1 MNTNNSNT
9 KMQSLEQELSSKYT
23 QIQNG
28 QTVSVKSKIQW
39 NDAKKIRRMLIDENE
54 GALAVKDLFKGDFYV
69 NSPNGTTTCV
79 KNAIEVKYSDLKKF
93 GLVDKLI
100 EALDELIEEKKALRK
115 KNSYEYSKSETM
127 IKECVDTERKHI
139 YLDADLSIDL
149 VNGEYNKADRDF
161 FNWWAR
167 DNAGNTYM
175 KKSDG
180 KFIRVPFLEGAVKKI
195 ALDAD
200 FWTDFYKAH
209 RADIGKFKQHI
220 VNVVYDEYGNETED
234 YESQD
239 SGMMGRIHEVVPKAL
254 CDCFGYRLSILVEK
268 CEYQDEKGVTKT
280 IVVKHLDGVN
290 MTAKVSMNIYKDP
303 TDKYIKLAL
312 TDMLTGIDVSE
323 FPLLEEF
330 TNVSTTVAKYYFNAA
345 KLLSSPYSDSIAKMP
360 PNWESFFSS
369 AFLNKPLTQKYRLAK
384 WVRLLLTADSQNR
397 QALLLTGAGYDG
409 KSVFVNALK
418 QILEEKVGKGFMTS
432 CNEEGFRPDN
442 TQNGLVH
449 CLDSRLIYIPEL
461 TNPSQF
467 IGGNT
472 FKSITGG
479 DEVTC
484 QIKYKAPIVKS
495 MSGVKFIIVTNR
507 IVYLNESHA
516 FSRIANLYFSPKP
529 EGFKVRE
536 ASEVEKELAE
546 QGKEFLHWCFAFSTK
561 MDSLLKLPN
570 NLIPITDIDQMVANK
585 SCKLTDMKEAFE
597 GIYGSDDIRCNFKV
611 YDDSQQDKET
621 LFCKFCCEALE
632 KSPYSEITYPELYAV
647 WNQWMLEKNYIA
659 MCRNISIGI
668 GGKDSRAF
676 IKYLKDFFK
685 TSTNSATRGGQ
696 SIRIMMNVAK
706 KGDSPTSPT
715 KNSFVSD
722 WT

>member
-1 MNTNNSNT
+1 MNNTEKMNSLT
-9 KMQSLEQELSSKYT
+9 QELSRLYS
-23 QIQNG
+23 QQG
-28 QTVSVKSKIQW
+28 QTVEVHSRIMLK
-39 NDAKKIRRMLIDENE
+39 DAKKIRKMLEEENE
-54 GALAVKDLFKGDFYV
+54 GGLALMTLFTGNIYTKL
-69 NSPNGTTTCV
+69 PNGTTHCT
-79 KNAIEVKYSDLKKF
+79 KDSIEVKYSDLKEFK
-93 GLVDKLI
+93 LIDKLI
-100 EALDELIEEKKALRK
+100 DALNELIEEKKTLRK
-115 KNSYEYSKSETM
+115 KNSYEFSKSETL
-127 IKECVDTERKHI
+127 IKDCVETEKKHI
-139 YLDADLSIDL
+139 YLDAELSIDL
-149 VNGEYNKADRDF
+149 ANGEYNKADRDF

-167 DNAGNTYM
+167 DNSGNTYM
-175 KKSDG
+175 KKHDG

-209 RADIGKFKQHI
+209 RNDICRFQQYI
-220 VNVVYDEYGNETED
+220 INTVYDEYGNETED

-239 SGMMGRIHEVVPKAL
+239 SGMMGRIHEVVPKAI
-254 CDCFGYRLSILVEK
+254 CDCFGYKLSILVEK
-268 CEYQDEKGVTKT
+268 NEFKDEKGVTKT

-303 TDKYIKLAL
+303 TDKYIKIAL

-330 TNVSTTVAKYYFNAA
+330 TNVNTTVAKYYFNAA
-345 KLLSSPYSDSIAKMP
+345 KLLSSPYPSLTMP
-360 PNWESFFSS
+360 PKWESFFST

-418 QILEEKVGKGFMTS
+418 QILEEKVGNGFMTS
-432 CNEEGFRPDN
+432 CNESGFDPNN

-467 IGGNT
+467 IGGLT

-479 DEVTC
+479 DEITC
-484 QIKYKAPIVKS
+484 QVKYKAPIVKS

-507 IVYLNESHA
+507 SVYLNEPHS

-529 EGFKVRE
+529 EGFKTRE
-536 ASEVEKELAE
+536 ANEVVSELVEE
-546 QGKEFLHWCFAFSTK
+546 GDEFLHWCFTFSTK
-561 MDSLLKLPN
+561 MDNMLKLSE
-570 NLIPITDIDQMVANK
+570 NLIPITDIDAMVDNK
-585 SCKLTDMKEAFE
+585 SCTLTDMKEAFE
-597 GIYGSDDIRCNFKV
+597 GIYGDDDIRCYFKV

-621 LFCKFCCEALE
+621 VFAKFCDEALE
-632 KSPYSEITYPELYAV
+632 YSPCSEITYPDLYAV
-647 WNQWMLEKNYIA
+647 WSQWVLEKNYMAI
-659 MCRNISIGI
+659 CKNISIGI
-668 GGKDSRAF
+668 GGKDSRRF
-676 IKYLKDFFK
+676 LKYVKDFFK
-685 TSTNSATRGGQ
+685 VESKNVKRTGLHTKMLTN
-696 SIRIMMNVAK
+696 IAK
-706 KGDSPTSPT
+706 KGSPQSPQ
-715 KNSFVSD
+715 KKAGIAD